1 MRMFDATLDLARNAQ
16 GIEQYKITSVG
27 SEGNQ
32 FSCGALSAKLTEYTN
47 GTAWFLTGQSEGQ
60 FGKIL
65 RASNTNIEMEDI
77 YDDGFDVGDDV
88 AISCFNY
95 FSCQNLI
102 NAINHVLYT
111 YPIMYIY
118 EDITE
123 QPVRYRHNQY
133 EYELPDEV
141 TTDIRRVELQVKD
154 FRWPFITPYHV
165 TIRKEWLN
173 LTIEREPAIDDC
185 FDICH
190 YWHLTG
196 RTLVIDPRFIY
207 KWDGRI
213 RIYFVKEHGPIIDKD
228 TETISDQVDK
238 NYLRK
243 MANLWLWTHEIQ
255 MKHKDNPIAVD
266 MYNQAKMDEEALN
279 KKNAPRRNLM
289 QKDVCYFW

>member
-1 MRMFDATLDLARNAQ
+1 MKMFDATLDLARYAQ
-16 GIEQYKITSVG
+16 GIEQYKITSVQ
-27 SEGNQ
+27 SDNK
-32 FSCGALSAKLTEYTN
+32 FSCGQLSARLTEYTG
-47 GTAWFLTGQSEGQ
+47 GTCWFLTGPSAGK

-65 RASNTNIEMEDI
+65 RASNTNIELEDM
-77 YDDGFDVGDDV
+77 YEDGFNVGDEV

-95 FSCQNLI
+95 FNLQNLF

-111 YPIMYIY
+111 YPIMYVY
-118 EDITE
+118 EDVTE
-123 QPVRYRHNQY
+123 EPVRYQHNVY
-133 EYELPDEV
+133 EYELPEEV
-141 TTDIRRVELQVKD
+141 TTDIRRVEIQSKN
-154 FRWPFITPYHV
+154 FYWPFITPYHV
-165 TIRKEWLN
+165 TIRKEWLR
-173 LTIEREPAIDDC
+173 LEIEREPELNDS

-207 KWDGRI
+207 HWGGRM
-213 RIYFVKEHGPIIDKD
+213 RIYYVKEHGPIIDKD
-228 TETISDQVDK
+228 EETISDQVNK

-279 KKNAPRRNLM
+279 KKNVPGSNLM
-289 QKDVCYFW
+289 QRDICYFW